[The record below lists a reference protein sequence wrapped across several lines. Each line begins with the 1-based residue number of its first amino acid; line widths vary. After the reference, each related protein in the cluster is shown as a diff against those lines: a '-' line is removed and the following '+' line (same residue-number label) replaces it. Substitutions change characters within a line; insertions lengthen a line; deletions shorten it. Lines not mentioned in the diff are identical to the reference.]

1 MLSVLPLDELSPFG
15 LVHFRTRFKQS
26 SCNLQDTAQIIL
38 KFISVPFCIIFFL
51 IQVHFSCF
59 LGLSPK
65 MASYLFSH
73 AVMANEPPNALTL

>member
-15 LVHFRTRFKQS
+15 LVHFRTTFKQS
-26 SCNLQDTAQIIL
+26 SCNLQDSAQIIL
-38 KFISVPFCIIFFL
+38 KFISVTFLLHFFL
-51 IQVHFSCF
+51 MQANFFCF

-73 AVMANEPPNALTL
+73 TVMANEPPHALTL